1 MNKEKIV
8 VVFIVISVF
17 ASSCNNNKTQHAN
30 AISTIEALNE
40 SLARGWNTWN
50 TRNVLSHVLLPEYFA
65 IDLLLHDPASENTLK
80 EVLIGQSRDG
90 EKVIPGPHAYDGSY
104 TELTVDWR
112 GIQVEV
118 KTAASED
125 DIVISISPGKNTAAG
140 KLIIYPNL
148 LWGKEGSVEV
158 FEDGISMKTGESEM
172 QFNLMSGSGVEVS
185 DTAIICPLTEVIYIS
200 TFQNKNIGE
209 LASIISG
216 EEEALARSKAKYGDK
231 KDLYDAMQTV
241 LAWDVIYEPT
251 HGRVISPV
259 SRVWSTWN
267 WKGWVLFEWDTYF
280 AAYMYSMDN
289 KELAYANALAIT
301 KSIAPDGFVPNYASA
316 RGNSND
322 RSQPPVGSYVIW
334 KIYEQHQEKWFLEET
349 FDELLSWNRWWA
361 ENRDYEGYL
370 CWGSTPYTPEVADPL
385 NKYIN
390 TKRTGK
396 YESGLD
402 NSPMYDDAQY
412 DTTLNLLLL
421 ADVGLMSMYVWDCN
435 NIIKIA
441 KEIGRTEVVDEL
453 EMRAEKYG
461 KKLQTMYNA
470 SVGIYLNKDL
480 MTSEYS
486 HRLSPTNFY
495 PLLAGVPT
503 QEQAE
508 RMMEDHFYN
517 PEEFWGEW
525 MIPSIARNDEAFKDN
540 VYWRG
545 RIWAPLNFLVYI
557 GLKNYDLPDA
567 RRDLVEKS
575 RNLILKSWLEEN
587 HVYENYNA
595 VTGEGGDVRR
605 SDKFYHWGALLA
617 YISLLEEENHEVS
630 L

>member
-1 MNKEKIV
+1 
-8 VVFIVISVF
+8 
-17 ASSCNNNKTQHAN
+17 
-30 AISTIEALNE
+30 
-40 SLARGWNTWN
+40 
-50 TRNVLSHVLLPEYFA
+50 
-65 IDLLLHDPASENTLK
+65 
-80 EVLIGQSRDG
+80 
-90 EKVIPGPHAYDGSY
+90 
-104 TELTVDWR
+104 
-112 GIQVEV
+112 
-118 KTAASED
+118 
-125 DIVISISPGKNTAAG
+125 
-140 KLIIYPNL
+140 
-148 LWGKEGSVEV
+148 
-158 FEDGISMKTGESEM
+158 
-172 QFNLMSGSGVEVS
+172 
-185 DTAIICPLTEVIYIS
+185 
-200 TFQNKNIGE
+200 
-209 LASIISG
+209 
-216 EEEALARSKAKYGDK
+216 
-231 KDLYDAMQTV
+231 
-241 LAWDVIYEPT
+241 
-251 HGRVISPV
+251 
-259 SRVWSTWN
+259 
-267 WKGWVLFEWDTYF
+267 
-280 AAYMYSMDN
+280 
-289 KELAYANALAIT
+289 LAYANALAIT
-301 KSIAPDGFVPNYASA
+301 ESISPDGFVPNYASA

-441 KEIGRTEVVDEL
+441 KEIGRKEVVNEL

-461 KKLQTMYNA
+461 KKLQTMYDE

-508 RMMEDHFYN
+508 RMIEDHFYN

-525 MIPSIARNDEAFKDN
+525 MIPSIARNDEAFQDN

-557 GLKNYDLPDA
+557 GLKNYNLPDA
-567 RRDLVEKS
+567 RKDLVEKS

-587 HVYENYNA
+587 HIYENYNA

-617 YISLLEEENHEVS
+617 FISLLEEESGVPIHS
-630 L
+630 LHATPIHRGSRDKK

>member
-1 MNKEKIV
+1 MTKVKSVI
-8 VVFIVISVF
+8 VFILISILGC
-17 ASSCNNNKTQHAN
+17 SCGNDKTGTSN
-30 AISTIEALNE
+30 AITTTEELQE

-50 TRNVLSHVLLPEYFA
+50 TRNVLSNVLLPEYFA
-65 IDLLLHDPASENTLK
+65 IDLQLYDPVSDKILN

-90 EKVIPGPHAYDGSY
+90 EKVTPGPHAYDGSY
-104 TELTVDWR
+104 TMLTVDWR
-112 GIQVEV
+112 GIKVVV

-125 DIVISISPGKNTAAG
+125 DIAISISPEKKSDAG
-140 KLIIYPNL
+140 KLIINPQM

-158 FEDGISMKTGESEM
+158 LEDGISMKTSESELG
-172 QFNLMSGSGVEVS
+172 FYLTSGSAVEAS
-185 DTAIICPLTEVIYIS
+185 DTAIICSLTETIWITTYKDKDIS
-200 TFQNKNIGE
+200 E
-209 LASIISG
+209 LESFISR
-216 EEEALARSKAKYGDK
+216 EEKALARSKAQYGDQ

-241 LAWDVIYEPT
+241 LAWDVIYEPV
-251 HGRVISPV
+251 HERVISPV

-280 AAYMYSMDN
+280 AAYMYSMDS
-289 KELAYANALAIT
+289 KALAYANALAIT
-301 KSIAPDGFVPNYASA
+301 NSLSPAGFVPNYASA

-370 CWGSTPYTPEVADPL
+370 CWGSTPYTPEVDDPL

-412 DTTLNLLLL
+412 DTTLNLLML

-441 KEIGRTEVVDEL
+441 KEIGRTGVVEEL

-461 KKLQTMYNA
+461 KKLQTMYDE

-480 MTSEYS
+480 TTSEYS

-495 PLLAGVPT
+495 PLLAGVPA

-508 RMMEDHFYN
+508 RMIDDHFYN
-517 PEEFWGEW
+517 PDEFWGEW
-525 MIPSIARNDEAFKDN
+525 MIPSIARNDVAFEDN

-567 RRDLVEKS
+567 TKDLVEKS
-575 RNLILKSWLEEN
+575 RNLILKSWLEEH

-617 YISLLEEENHEVS
+617 YISLLEEETRNR
-630 L
+630 

>member
-1 MNKEKIV
+1 
-8 VVFIVISVF
+8 
-17 ASSCNNNKTQHAN
+17 
-30 AISTIEALNE
+30 
-40 SLARGWNTWN
+40 
-50 TRNVLSHVLLPEYFA
+50 
-65 IDLLLHDPASENTLK
+65 
-80 EVLIGQSRDG
+80 
-90 EKVIPGPHAYDGSY
+90 
-104 TELTVDWR
+104 
-112 GIQVEV
+112 
-118 KTAASED
+118 
-125 DIVISISPGKNTAAG
+125 
-140 KLIIYPNL
+140 
-148 LWGKEGSVEV
+148 
-158 FEDGISMKTGESEM
+158 
-172 QFNLMSGSGVEVS
+172 
-185 DTAIICPLTEVIYIS
+185 
-200 TFQNKNIGE
+200 
-209 LASIISG
+209 
-216 EEEALARSKAKYGDK
+216 
-231 KDLYDAMQTV
+231 
-241 LAWDVIYEPT
+241 
-251 HGRVISPV
+251 
-259 SRVWSTWN
+259 
-267 WKGWVLFEWDTYF
+267 
-280 AAYMYSMDN
+280 MYSMDN

-301 KSIAPDGFVPNYASA
+301 ESISPDGFVPNYASA

-441 KEIGRTEVVDEL
+441 KEIGRTEVVEEL

-461 KKLQTMYNA
+461 KKLQTMYDE

-480 MTSEYS
+480 MTSEFS

-525 MIPSIARNDEAFKDN
+525 MIPSIARNDEAFQDN

-557 GLKNYDLPDA
+557 GLKNYDLPEA
-567 RRDLVEKS
+567 KNDLVEKS
-575 RNLILKSWLEEN
+575 GKLILKSWLEERL
-587 HVYENYNA
+587 VYENYNA
-595 VTGEGGDVRR
+595 VTGEGGDVLR

-617 YISLLEEENHEVS
+617 FISLLEEESGVPIHS
-630 L
+630 LHATPIHRGSRDKK